1 VAKRCRSYR
10 ADSTLRQYDGMAPTP
25 FFGELTKTSEG
36 CMYLKEKGIV
46 PEFAEI
52 VRLHGMEE
60 NDQAILT
67 NVKSVLWA
75 LVRDWRFFQVVS
87 RSL

>member
-1 VAKRCRSYR
+1 
-10 ADSTLRQYDGMAPTP
+10 MAPTH

-75 LVRDWRFFQVVS
+75 LVRDCRVFETVS
-87 RSL
+87 ASRCSGTGQREAGC